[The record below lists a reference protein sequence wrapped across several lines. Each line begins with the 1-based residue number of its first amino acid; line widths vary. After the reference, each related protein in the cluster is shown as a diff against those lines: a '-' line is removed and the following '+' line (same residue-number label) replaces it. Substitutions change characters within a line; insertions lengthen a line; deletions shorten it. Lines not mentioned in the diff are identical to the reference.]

1 MEITAALAR
10 ARRGF
15 REDLRLHAVA
25 VTSLIVAFLCLGAAL
40 LAMTNLSR
48 VTARWGDA
56 QHLTVYL
63 TGDARES
70 QVAQLRLVLES
81 LAEVE
86 RVDHVTAAQARTEFL
101 SRTDLGDKLGS
112 VPTEAFP
119 ASLEVALRTGASAPR
134 IAQVADRVRQFGG
147 VEDVET
153 YREWFSRLAGLR
165 QAVSYAVAFLALL
178 VSACALAIIGNTIR
192 LALANRRREIEVLK
206 LCGATNAFVRTP
218 FLVEGVVQG
227 GIAALVAMALLFL
240 AHLALRAHVDAALT
254 SITGMRIAFLHPLA
268 LLGVVGGGALAGGL
282 GSALSLRRY
291 LVV

>member
-25 VTSLIVAFLCLGAAL
+25 VTSLVVAFLCLGAAL
-40 LAMTNLSR
+40 LAVTNLAR
-48 VTARWGDA
+48 VTERWGDA

-63 TGDARES
+63 TSDAKDS

-81 LAEVE
+81 LAEVA

-101 SRTDLGDKLGS
+101 SRADLGQKLAS

-119 ASLEVALRTGASAPR
+119 ASLEVALRTGANASR
-134 IAQVADRVRQFGG
+134 ISQVADRVRQFAG

-165 QAVSYAVAFLALL
+165 QAASYAVAFLALL

-206 LCGATNAFVRTP
+206 LCGATNAFVRAP
-218 FLVEGVVQG
+218 FLLEGVVQG

-240 AHLALRAHVDAALT
+240 AHLALRGHVDAALA
-254 SITGMRIAFLHPLA
+254 SLTGMRVAFLHPLT
-268 LLGVVGGGALAGGL
+268 LVGVVGGGALAGGL